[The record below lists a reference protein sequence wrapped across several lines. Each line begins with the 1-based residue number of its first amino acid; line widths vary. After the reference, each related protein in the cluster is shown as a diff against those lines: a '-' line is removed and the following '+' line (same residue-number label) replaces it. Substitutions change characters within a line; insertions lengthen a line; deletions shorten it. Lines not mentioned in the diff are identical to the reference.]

1 MGRILKT
8 GPGWRIGWDPASKQ
22 YPKQY
27 QGLIGN
33 DDWAIELTQTELN
46 DLRKLCAQLTD
57 TIQFIATELMP
68 DEAIELEAET
78 ALLWVGLEGYSHCY
92 SLRFILLSDRGGEG
106 AWSETATPPFLQA
119 LAGIEQW

>member
-8 GPGWRIGWDPASKQ
+8 GPGWRIGSDPENK
-22 YPKQY
+22 KY

-33 DDWAIELTQTELN
+33 DDWAIELTQAELN

-78 ALLWVGLEGYSHCY
+78 ALIWVGLEGYSHRY

-106 AWSETATPPFLQA
+106 AWSESATPSFLQA
-119 LAGIEQW
+119 LAGIEQ